1 MKKIAKTMVLALAL
15 ATTLSVGAGTTA
27 EAAKAKVSKVTSVD
41 KLTGKK
47 KITLTKG
54 KKATLKTTVKASK
67 KKYKAVTYTSKNKK
81 IATVTK
87 KGVITA
93 KKAGTTKITVTSKT
107 NKKKKATVTVK
118 VVAGKVTKV
127 KLTAKTSTMT
137 VGDKYTFKAKVTTKG
152 KKPNKT
158 VKWTTSDSSV
168 ATVSSKGI
176 VTAKKAGTVTIKA
189 SSTDG
194 TKKSASCKVT
204 VKAKETTTP
213 VDPKPVDPTPV
224 EKTTYTEIT
233 PATGATAIV
242 SVTFDGN
249 KTNVAKDVTTLVNA
263 VVSEGATKQVTVNGT
278 TATISLKNGQ
288 VYVNGKTTL
297 ADYIADK
304 TAKDDEVVV
313 TYGANA
319 AKAVAAVEL
328 AKFAAVGTYTYDIT
342 IDGHKATSLVVAN
355 TGIKATINGKTYE
368 ADVVAGVITVK
379 GDVTSD
385 AVVKDLVAKKYV
397 TVKTVQK

>member
-1 MKKIAKTMVLALAL
+1 MKKITKTMVLALAL
-15 ATTLSVGAGTTA
+15 AMTMSVGVGTTA

-47 KITLTKG
+47 TITLTKG

-67 KKYKAVTYTSKNKK
+67 KKYNKAKYKKVTYKSANKK
-81 IATVTK
+81 IATVTS

-93 KKAGTTKITVTSKT
+93 KKAGNTKITVTSKT
-107 NKKKKATVTVK
+107 NKKKKATVKIK
-118 VVAGKVTKV
+118 VVTGKVTKV
-127 KLTAKTSTMT
+127 KLTKKTNAMT

-189 SSTDG
+189 TSTDG

-213 VDPKPVDPTPV
+213 V

-233 PATGATAIV
+233 PVQGVTAEVTV
-242 SVTFDGN
+242 SFNGD
-249 KTNVAKDVTTLVNA
+249 KTKVAEDVTALVKA
-263 VVSEGATKQVTVNGT
+263 VVSEGTTKQVTVNGK
-278 TATISLKNGQ
+278 TATISLVNG
-288 VYVNGKTTL
+288 VVMVNGKTKL

-304 TAKDDEVVV
+304 TAKDDKVVV

-328 AKFAAVGTYTYDIT
+328 AKFAATGTYTYDIT

-379 GDVTSD
+379 GEVTAD

-397 TVKTVQK
+397 TVKTVEK

>member
-158 VKWTTSDSSV
+158 VKWTASNSN
-168 ATVSSKGI
+168 ATVSSKGV
-176 VTAKKAGTVTIKA
+176 VTAKKPGKVTIKA
-189 SSTDG
+189 TSTDG

-204 VKAKETTTP
+204 VKAKETT
-213 VDPKPVDPTPV
+213 KPVEPTPV

-233 PATGATAIV
+233 PATGATATV

-304 TAKDDEVVV
+304 TAKDDKVVV

-385 AVVKDLVAKKYV
+385 TVVKDLVAKKYV